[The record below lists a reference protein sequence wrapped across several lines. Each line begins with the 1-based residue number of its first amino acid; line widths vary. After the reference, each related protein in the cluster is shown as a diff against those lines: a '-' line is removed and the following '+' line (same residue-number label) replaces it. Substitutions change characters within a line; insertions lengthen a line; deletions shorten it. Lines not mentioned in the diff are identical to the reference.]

1 MPQKRPHGCLVGTE
15 EAPCLRLGEQ
25 TPTPQATPKLRVRPK
40 QQDAGSLWCRGKTER
55 RGRKE
60 MPMGPRN
67 GDRKSCS
74 SLNLSCSG
82 RKQRYSLWTNTRV
95 NPPPRVSLPS
105 KPTRLRRSG

>member
-82 RKQRYSLWTNTRV
+82 RKQRYLCGRTHELTR
-95 NPPPRVSLPS
+95 
-105 KPTRLRRSG
+105 RRELAYHQNQPDFGG